1 MIFAQFRGVLNGKKV
16 VLTFTRVS
24 DILIFVKIF
33 IGNLRM
39 LYCEENYKSNVLKFK
54 ILIVE
59 DSEFINKAVYS
70 ALNTKE
76 YYTIDQAFSFEQAS
90 QKLQDETYDF
100 IILDLN
106 LPDAYGEE
114 LVADI
119 KRLSEAKI
127 IILTAEADK
136 QIRESLYKSGILDY
150 IVKDEKLSKSIA
162 SIDKT
167 IQSISNN
174 TNCNILIIDDSMF
187 MCKQL
192 QKILKIS
199 NYNSDIALSAKEG
212 LEKLNT
218 QKVNLIILDMELP
231 DKHGID
237 LLEEIKENDGF
248 CHIPVIVISGS
259 NDAEI
264 VRSCLK
270 SGASDFITK
279 PFNIEEFSLKVNM
292 AIDAN
297 RKYIEIL
304 CKQKLLDEYK
314 AAVDDSTI
322 VSKTNAKGIITFVN
336 DKFCEISG
344 YTQEEL
350 IGKNHNIVRHPD
362 MPSSVFEDM
371 WSTIQDKKPWSG
383 VVKNL
388 KKDGSSY
395 YVQSTI
401 KPIVD
406 YDGNIVEYIG
416 IRTDVTE
423 LELIKER
430 LEDDLNI
437 TDKNFKEA
445 YKKSQ
450 EYQKAIDESN
460 ILSRADVNGNITYVN
475 DMFVKISGYSKEE
488 LIGNNHRILRD
499 PSTSKKVYK
508 NMWETISSGKIWHGQ
523 IKNRAKDGSSYYVES
538 TIVPILDKDE
548 NILEYLA
555 IRHDVTDIVTVHK
568 EMENTQKEIIYKMG
582 EIGESRSQET
592 GNHVKRVAEYSK
604 LLALLAGLGKKN
616 AELLFTASPMHDIGK
631 VAIPDRILKKPGKLT
646 DEEWVVMRTHCE
658 IGYKILKA
666 SSRPILKAAAIVAY
680 SHHEK
685 WDGSGYPRGI
695 AGEKI
700 HIFGRITAIAD
711 VFDAL
716 GSDRVYKKAWDLEK
730 ILKLFEEEKGKH
742 FDPKLIDLFLA
753 NLDKFL
759 AIRDKFQ
766 D

>member
-1 MIFAQFRGVLNGKKV
+1 MP
-16 VLTFTRVS
+16 
-24 DILIFVKIF
+24 
-33 IGNLRM
+33 
-39 LYCEENYKSNVLKFK
+39 YCEKNDESHLLSYK

-70 ALNTKE
+70 TLNEKE
-76 YYTIDQAFSFEQAS
+76 YYTIEQAFSFEQAS
-90 QKLQDETYDF
+90 QKLKDETYDF

-127 IILTAEADK
+127 IILTAEDDK

-150 IVKDEKLSKSIA
+150 IIKDKKFSKSIA

-167 IQSISNN
+167 IQSIANN
-174 TNCNILIIDDSMF
+174 VNYNILIIDDSIL

-212 LEKLNT
+212 LEKLKS

-231 DKHGID
+231 DRHGIE
-237 LLEEIKENDGF
+237 LLEEIKENDDF
-248 CHIPVIVISGS
+248 CAIPVIVISGS
-259 NDAEI
+259 NDAEV
-264 VRSCLK
+264 VRSCFK
-270 SGASDFITK
+270 AGASYFIIK
-279 PFNIEEFSLKVNM
+279 PFNIEEFLLKINM
-292 AIDAN
+292 AIDAQQ
-297 RKYIEIL
+297 KYIEVL

-322 VSKTNAKGIITFVN
+322 VSKTNPKGIITFVN

-344 YTQEEL
+344 YAQEEL
-350 IGKNHNIVRHPD
+350 VGKNHNILRHPD
-362 MPSSVFEDM
+362 MPSSVFEEM
-371 WSTIQDKKPWSG
+371 WSTIQNKKSWSG
-383 VVKNL
+383 VIKNR

-401 KPIVD
+401 RPIVD

-416 IRTDVTE
+416 IRTDITE
-423 LELIKER
+423 LELIKKR
-430 LEDDLNI
+430 LKDDLNI
-437 TDKNFKEA
+437 SEENFKEA

-450 EYQKAIDESN
+450 EYQKAIDQSN
-460 ILSRADVNGNITYVN
+460 ILSRTDVNGDITYVN
-475 DMFVKISGYSKEE
+475 DMFVEISGYTKEE
-488 LIGNNHRILRD
+488 LIGKNHRILKD
-499 PSTSKKVYK
+499 PSTPKKFYK
-508 NMWETISSGKIWHGQ
+508 NMWKTITSGKIWHGQ
-523 IKNRAKDGSSYYVES
+523 LKNRAKDGSFYYVES
-538 TIVPILDKDE
+538 SIVPIFDKDE
-548 NILEYLA
+548 NITEYLA
-555 IRHDVTDIVTVHK
+555 VMHDVTDVVTLHK
-568 EMENTQKEIIYKMG
+568 EMEDTQKEIIYKMG
-582 EIGESRSQET
+582 EVGESRSQET

-604 LLALLAGLGKKN
+604 LLALLAGLGEKN

-631 VAIPDRILKKPGKLT
+631 VAIPDSVLKKPGRLT
-646 DEEWVVMRTHCE
+646 DEEWVVMRTHSE
-658 IGYKILKA
+658 IGYKILKD
-666 SSRPILKAAAIVAY
+666 SSRPILRAAAVVAY
-680 SHHEK
+680 RHHEK
-685 WDGSGYPRGI
+685 WDGTGYPNGI
-695 AGEKI
+695 SGEKI

-730 ILKLFEEEKGKH
+730 ILDLFKEERGKH
-742 FDPKLIDLFLA
+742 FDPNLIDLFLA

-759 AIRDKFQ
+759 VIRDKFR